1 MENEK
6 IYHDEP
12 GTPLNAFLARGG
24 LCSRRAAIEII
35 KSGQVYVNGEVVTE
49 PGYRVQQHDKVKYQD
64 KIYRPEKHVY
74 VLLNKPKGY
83 VTTTADEM
91 ERKTVLDLIKGKGLG
106 KERLYPVGRLDRDT
120 TGLLLITND
129 GYLSQKLAHPKNNV
143 TKKYYVA
150 LDKPLHIDD
159 TNKLK
164 KGIYLEDGKSWFD
177 KILLTGDKGGKN
189 LIVEIH
195 GGKNRI
201 IKRMFKH
208 LGYKV
213 VLLDRIEFAGLTK
226 QKLEKGK
233 WRFLTDA
240 EVEDLKNLKKTPR
253 KAPVKSENKLIKD

>member
-1 MENEK
+1 MENEQ

-12 GTPLNAFLARGG
+12 GTPLNAFLARAG
-24 LCSRRAAIEII
+24 LCSRRAAIELI
-35 KSGQVYVNGEVVTE
+35 KRGQVYVNGEIVTE
-49 PGYRVQQHDKVKYQD
+49 PGYRVQQHDKVKYLD

-74 VLLNKPKGY
+74 ILLNKPKGY

-120 TGLLLITND
+120 TGVLLITND
-129 GYLSQKLAHPKNNV
+129 GYLSQRLAHPKNNI
-143 TKKYYVA
+143 TKKYYVV

-164 KGIYLEDGKSWFD
+164 KGVYLEDGKSWFD
-177 KILLTGDKGGKN
+177 KVTLTGDKAGKMV
-189 LIVEIH
+189 IVDIH

-213 VLLDRIEFAGLTK
+213 VALDRIEFAMINK
-226 QKLEKGK
+226 KKLEVGK
-233 WRFLTDA
+233 WRHLTDA
-240 EVEDLKNLKKTPR
+240 EVEELKMFKKESK
-253 KAPVKSENKLIKD
+253 KAPVPARKKEVKV